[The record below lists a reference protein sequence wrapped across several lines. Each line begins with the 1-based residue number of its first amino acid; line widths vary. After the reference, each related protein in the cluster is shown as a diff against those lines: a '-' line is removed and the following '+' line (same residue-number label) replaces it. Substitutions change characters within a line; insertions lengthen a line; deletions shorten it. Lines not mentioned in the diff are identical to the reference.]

1 MCNCVNVRI
10 QSYSNQTVL
19 DYPEWFKSSKKVRAA
34 GIDNCIL
41 EEIKSL
47 WEAGIQTLESCCGHN
62 QADGYIC
69 VVEEHIE
76 DMIDAR
82 TQTDAGGI
90 FSSLKPCKIDEYET
104 SMRSNILSFLPTYLW
119 GHARYL

>member
-19 DYPEWFKSSKKVRAA
+19 DYPEWFKSSKKVRSA

-76 DMIDAR
+76 KMEALGYKRRPHPDGCRRD
-82 TQTDAGGI
+82 I
-90 FSSLKPCKIDEYET
+90 FKPKT
-104 SMRSNILSFLPTYLW
+104 M
-119 GHARYL
+119 